1 MLSERPLEIHQHDPF
16 LLLHGINSTCHS
28 YQVFLYPSWANSS
41 YATWS
46 IVGFI
51 FNFHI
56 KRRYPAW
63 WGKYNYVTSAALDCG
78 LAVSLIVIFLVLS
91 LPKAGI
97 KFEWWGNS
105 DAFNTAVRFSIAA
118 LTVKDFHGTPI
129 VQASK
134 DHTFGPQ
141 TW

>member
-1 MLSERPLEIHQHDPF
+1 MEIHQHHSF
-16 LLLHGINSTCHS
+16 LLLDSIDPTCHS
-28 YQVFLYPSWANSS
+28 YQVFLYPPWANSS

-56 KRRYPAW
+56 KRRHQAW
-63 WGKYNYVTSAALDCG
+63 WTKYNYVTSAALDCG
-78 LAVSLIVIFLVLS
+78 LAVSLIVIFLTLS

-97 KFEWWGNS
+97 KFEWWSNVG
-105 DAFNTAVRFSIAA
+105 ALNTAVLFFIKP
-118 LTVKDFHGTPI
+118 LILKDFHGTPI
-129 VQASK
+129 LQVSGNQ
-134 DHTFGPQ
+134 TFGPA